1 MKIYLNNQY
10 IKESFPT
17 SNEFQVFTDEIFI
30 ELENLGLLGTL
41 SPRSATYDKPNNTLY
56 IIK

>member
-1 MKIYLNNQY
+1 MKIYLNNEY

-30 ELENLGLLGTL
+30 ELENLGLLDTV
-41 SPRSATYDKPNNTLY
+41 SSRSATYDKLNSTLY
-56 IIK
+56 IKN